1 MGTRLLN
8 ELNGHDMRNSL
19 NEQACA
25 VGLNI
30 LNIHEGGHAG
40 SRNRKRDWVQYYWV
54 TDPSRSPSPG
64 PPPSEVDMLGD

>member
-8 ELNGHDMRNSL
+8 KLNGQDMRNSL

-30 LNIHEGGHAG
+30 HEGGHAG
-40 SRNRKRDWVQYYWV
+40 SRN
-54 TDPSRSPSPG
+54 
-64 PPPSEVDMLGD
+64 SETGHSIEGGGGGGGG